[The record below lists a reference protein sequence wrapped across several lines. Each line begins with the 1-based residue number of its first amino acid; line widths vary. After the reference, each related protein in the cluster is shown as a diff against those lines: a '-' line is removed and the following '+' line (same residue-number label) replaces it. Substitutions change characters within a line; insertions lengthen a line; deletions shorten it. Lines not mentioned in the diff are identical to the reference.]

1 MMTKG
6 FLSHHEGVIDTEEK
20 MGLVAGDG
28 GVNLVELGSKGLG
41 NEFVLIQDC
50 E

>member
-28 GVNLVELGSKGLG
+28 GVKMVKLETRFGK
-41 NEFVLIQDC
+41 
-50 E
+50 